1 MTVATPTRAG
11 RIDDVGYNRFAE
23 EKYGNFYAADIASI
37 AAAATYSTASDSARS
52 FGARLA
58 FVG

>member
-1 MTVATPTRAG
+1 MVIATPAG
-11 RIDDVGYNRFAE
+11 AGLIDGVGYNRFKE

-37 AAAATYSTASDSARS
+37 AATATYSTASDSARS